1 MRLWTFIYISV
12 HTYTFFYWIYLRVKL
27 LHHKVCRKTALRDTA
42 KYFSKV
48 VTQTCTSRS
57 SIGRFLFLTV
67 SENLFFFLI
76 VAILMSLQRY
86 MTYFSLITNK
96 VEFLLICS
104 FSHLDILFYKLPVQT
119 FCLFLFWVVF
129 FLLICSF
136 FNSIYVFCELYIF
149 KMLYFTLWLTFSF
162 S

>member
-1 MRLWTFIYISV
+1 M
-12 HTYTFFYWIYLRVKL
+12 HTYTLFYWIYRGVKL
-27 LHHKVCRKTALRDTA
+27 LYHKVCRKTALRDTA

-48 VTQTCTSRS
+48 VTQTCTLRS
-57 SIGRFLFLTV
+57 SIGQFLFLTV
-67 SENLFFFLI
+67 SDNLYFFFIL
-76 VAILMSLQRY
+76 AILMSLQWS
-86 MTYFSLITNK
+86 MTCFSFITNK

-104 FSHLDILFYKLPVQT
+104 FRYLDILFYKLPVQI

-136 FNSIYVFCELYIF
+136 LNSLYVFCELYIF